1 MGAGVALFAV
11 TGARADYDA
20 MQDPTAE
27 KGLAEAVFVNAS
39 ARMND
44 GMADYWSVGKEASLG
59 GRAAS
64 TSKPAKGEIMA
75 IRIYNRV
82 LTADERL
89 LNAKLDAIRFLG
101 EPTPAV
107 PGLMILLR

>member
-1 MGAGVALFAV
+1 
-11 TGARADYDA
+11 
-20 MQDPTAE
+20 
-27 KGLAEAVFVNAS
+27 
-39 ARMND
+39 MND
-44 GMADYWSVGKEASLG
+44 EMGDWWNVGSEASLG
-59 GRAAS
+59 GLAA
-64 TSKPAKGEIMA
+64 SKPAKGEIMA

-101 EPTPAV
+101 EPAPAA

>member
-20 MQDPTAE
+20 PVRPI
-27 KGLAEAVFVNAS
+27 GVNGQVEWNVRAS

-44 GMADYWSVGKEASLG
+44 GMGDWWRVGDEASLG
-59 GRAAS
+59 GLAA
-64 TSKPAKGEIMA
+64 SKPAKGEIMA

-101 EPTPAV
+101 EPAPAA

>member
-20 MQDPTAE
+20 P
-27 KGLAEAVFVNAS
+27 
-39 ARMND
+39 
-44 GMADYWSVGKEASLG
+44 
-59 GRAAS
+59 
-64 TSKPAKGEIMA
+64 KPAKGEIMA

-101 EPTPAV
+101 EPTPAA